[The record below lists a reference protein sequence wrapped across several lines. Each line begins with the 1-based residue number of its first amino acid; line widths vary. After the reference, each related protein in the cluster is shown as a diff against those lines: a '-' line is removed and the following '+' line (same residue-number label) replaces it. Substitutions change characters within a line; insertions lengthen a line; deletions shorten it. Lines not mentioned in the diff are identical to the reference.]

1 MSQKLFIW
9 FLLLVAII
17 PGVLA
22 VGEDVLAH
30 CNLTPE
36 ESMQVTQLLESG
48 KLTDENLAAIAPL
61 ATDCDLDAIPPSA
74 WEDIMAEVDV
84 SDVNLSALEE
94 NSNVSSIFNTL
105 VGASLCSFLTE
116 ENDLIGLE
124 LPSYIPFTYDSFNFY
139 LNGTPVAY
147 LKLEDKK
154 ITTIECGA
162 VDYPEYELHVSGIA
176 AIEQLT
182 SSDYPMETYR
192 ELKRSGD
199 IKFVGTSFGRM
210 IKVGFLHTALSIMSL
225 FN

>member
-22 VGEDVLAH
+22 VGEDILSH
-30 CNLTPE
+30 CNLSANET
-36 ESMQVTQLLESG
+36 MQINQILESG
-48 KLTDENLAAIAPL
+48 KLTDEDLAVISPL
-61 ATDCDLDAIPPSA
+61 ASDCDLDAISPSA
-74 WEDIMAEVDV
+74 WEDVVAEVDV
-84 SDVNLSALEE
+84 SDVNLSALKE
-94 NSNVSSIFNTL
+94 NSTVSSMFNTL

-116 ENDLIGLE
+116 DNDLIGLE
-124 LPSYIPFTYDSFNFY
+124 LPSYVPFTYDSFNFY

-154 ITTIECGA
+154 ITTIDCGA
-162 VDYPEYELHVSGIA
+162 VDYPEYELHVSSVS

-182 SSDYPMETYR
+182 SSDYPFETYR

-210 IKVGFLHTALSIMSL
+210 VKVGFLNTAIGIMSL
-225 FN
+225 FG